1 MKKLDLIMVVEDD
14 PTATFLAHRVLK
26 KSAIAEKLC
35 TARNGRQALTFVQSH
50 FGTAE
55 YNHELPSVLLVD
67 ISMPV
72 MGGFEF
78 LKELDQLKLNKR
90 PLVVM
95 LSSSRKKDDVEKAFQ
110 LKADGYFTKPF
121 RLEDL
126 TEFLAT
132 LQGNPINN

>member
-1 MKKLDLIMVVEDD
+1 MVVEDD
-14 PTATFLAHRVLK
+14 PTATFLAHRILK
-26 KSAIAEKLC
+26 KSDLAEKLC
-35 TARNGRQALTFVQSH
+35 TARNGRQALTFVQSY
-50 FGTAE
+50 FGDPD
-55 YNHELPSVLLVD
+55 YSSDLPSVLLVD

-78 LKELDQLKLNKR
+78 LKELDLLDITKK

-121 RLEDL
+121 RMEDL
-126 TEFLAT
+126 NEFLAT
-132 LQGNPINN
+132 VHSDPVKNQF